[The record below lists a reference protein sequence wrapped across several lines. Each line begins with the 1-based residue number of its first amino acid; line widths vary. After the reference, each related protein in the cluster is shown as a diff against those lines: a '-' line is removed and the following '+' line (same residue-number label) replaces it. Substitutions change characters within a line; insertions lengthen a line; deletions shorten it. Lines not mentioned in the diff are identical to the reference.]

1 MKLLTSDSIFNK
13 ICNIVDNASKSVK
26 IASAWLKGNLL
37 YELLDKLGNNVEL
50 FIILRASELQ
60 DLLITDN
67 NVFRKIKEKNGKI
80 YINNRLHAKFILVD
94 DKEAILG
101 SANFTN
107 PGLSDYKEGNIEASV
122 YFSEEAEVEKLV
134 DYFEKIKNQDST
146 LLVNDICGFALS
158 PVKTKSFDIVLIDPN
173 IKEQS
178 YIEVKTDTEMI
189 LAKISSIYSYNPGF
203 FANPFSSSES
213 SVFAPFEDFRK
224 LFSEHNDSD
233 WTRAATFAYLNEK
246 GDSIRIA
253 KAEIIGSFIEQNKNT
268 SKMDTPMRPFD
279 GGSPVYLASDET
291 MQVLMKTNFSRSQ
304 MECPVKIGCLNDD
317 KTDAFIDAS
326 EVNTKHMLVL
336 GTTGSG
342 KSYFTKLFLSR
353 LVSLDKCKPQIF
365 ILDPHGEYYD
375 PLVKDFGVPQRHIHR
390 IQLPDTLFYIH
401 PDEVADLIVE
411 LGFANIITGNSEI
424 AKRNKSTINKFIKQF
439 RTLNI
444 YPEKNLRQ
452 LLSEIVTTSDKD
464 EAEIKVNVDEEAL
477 NVYGKEEK
485 IISNQVNVY
494 KSLKEGLNSSK
505 SIVIFDFSK
514 ITDPKTRVNLAGL
527 IMQEL
532 FFKNRETKEN
542 RLLVLEEAHNFAPEG
557 SYGDISSGKDNLA
570 LTMARKIASEGRKFN
585 LGLLIVTQRPAQV
598 SKYVLSQA
606 NTQAMFRTMNSAD
619 LVAIENYIEFA
630 GKDLIELLP
639 SLQTGIGVFSGL
651 GVPFPVVVRVK

>member
-1 MKLLTSDSIFNK
+1 MEFIDGDHIFKKLLEIVNK
-13 ICNIVDNASKSVK
+13 AEKNVK
-26 IASAWLKGNLL
+26 IVSAWLKGSLFGK
-37 YELLDKLGNNVEL
+37 LLDNLGSNIEL
-50 FIILRASELQ
+50 SVILRASELQ

-80 YINNRLHAKFILVD
+80 YINNRLHAKFIIID

-107 PGLSDYKEGNIEASV
+107 PGLSDYNEGNIEASF
-122 YFSEEAEVEKLV
+122 FSNKETEIKKLK
-134 DYFEKIKNQDST
+134 DYFDKIKNQDST
-146 LLVNDICGFALS
+146 LLINDICGFALS
-158 PVKTKSFDIVLIDPN
+158 PVKTNSFNVILINKDV
-173 IKEQS
+173 KEQS
-178 YIEVKTDTEMI
+178 YIEVKTDKDRETI
-189 LAKISSIYSYNPGF
+189 LAKISSIYSYNTGF

-213 SVFAPFEDFRK
+213 NVFSPFDDFK
-224 LFSEHNDSD
+224 TLFSEHNDSD
-233 WTRAATFAYLNEK
+233 WIKAATFAYLNEK
-246 GDSIRIA
+246 SDSIRIA
-253 KAEIIGSFIEQNKNT
+253 QAEIIGSLIHDENT
-268 SKMDTPMRPFD
+268 TKLDTAMKPFNS
-279 GGSPVYLASDET
+279 GNPVYLASDET
-291 MQVLMKTNFSRSQ
+291 MRILMKTNFSRNQ

-317 KTDAFIDAS
+317 KTDVFIDAS

-353 LVSLDKCKPQIF
+353 LANSDKCKPQIF

-375 PLVKDFGVPQRHIHR
+375 PLVNDFKVSATNIHR
-390 IQLPDTLFYIH
+390 IQLPDTLFYIR
-401 PDEVADLIVE
+401 PDEVVDLIVE
-411 LGFANIITGNSEI
+411 LGFSDIVTGSTNI
-424 AKRNKSTINKFIKQF
+424 AKQNRNTIMGFIKPFLHLSRFSQNNLYQLF
-439 RTLNI
+439 QNMLNQNGAIAGVHIAAQRI
-444 YPEKNLRQ
+444 YSSRVL
-452 LLSEIVTTSDKD
+452 
-464 EAEIKVNVDEEAL
+464 
-477 NVYGKEEK
+477 
-485 IISNQVNVY
+485 NQVYIYRRLNRGLSSA
-494 KSLKEGLNSSK
+494 KSV
-505 SIVIFDFSK
+505 VIFDFSK
-514 ITDPKTRVNLAGL
+514 ITNPKTRVNIAGL

-532 FFKNRETKEN
+532 FFKNRETKSP

-619 LVAIENYIEFA
+619 LASIENYIEFA

-651 GVPFPVVVRVK
+651 GVPFPVVARVK